1 MLDNSP
7 RADLQRLRQA
17 RTRELRAATE
27 ALDERQACLA
37 RLATIHA
44 EIESYE
50 SEERSRNRRRRIA
63 SQKLAHAHYRD
74 GTPKDKPGHLEIV
87 RHYAWT
93 QKPRNAP
100 LRRGSRSLVA
110 LLRLRELER
119 LWAVRYG
126 GVLPNDDAGADDLW
140 IAAQLIRHRQGDITA
155 KVVAWAR
162 VWAPWCSAQEAA
174 ALAAHVVSHTYKFS
188 ADTLAEKIGLTYAE
202 RQSLGIT
209 TIGATDVDPAERER
223 LRRARYNTNRKKK
236 RRDNGA
242 VSRELLDA
250 APSNESLRPWED
262 KGISRAT
269 WYRRRRASRVS
280 RVCRGS
286 DEGQR
291 GEGEGFSTVSGLAVG
306 SLETR
311 GSLPA
316 ESGGENAEKRAAE
329 MREIRV
335 ASAGSERAKAGQLPV
350 SSGGSASVVPGAD
363 VALGVPFA
371 PPRPHAL
378 RRTTA
383 QAPVE
388 GRGLSF
394 PQNIAPNARMGL
406 KLSSDERASL
416 ERDFRGWDNCRICG
430 AAFIVQ
436 RRQEFFCDD
445 DCRAIGAVAL
455 RTEGTA

>member
-17 RTRELRAATE
+17 QSRELRAATE
-27 ALDERQACLA
+27 LLDARQACLD

-50 SEERSRNRRRRIA
+50 SEERSRNRRRRFA
-63 SQKLAHAHYRD
+63 SQKLANAHYRD
-74 GTPKDKPGHLEIV
+74 GTPKDQPGHLAIV
-87 RHYAWT
+87 RHYTWT
-93 QKPRNAP
+93 QKARRAP

-140 IAAQLIRHRQGDITA
+140 IAAQLIRHRQGDISE

-162 VWAPWCSAQEAA
+162 VWAPWCSAHEAV
-174 ALAAHVVSHTYKFS
+174 ALAAHVVSHPYNFS

-209 TIGATDVDPAERER
+209 TIGAMDVDPAERER
-223 LRRARYNTNRKKK
+223 LRRARYNANRKQK

-242 VSRELLDA
+242 VPRELLDV
-250 APSNESLRPWED
+250 APTNESLRPWED

-269 WYRRRRASRVS
+269 WYRRRRATRVS
-280 RVCRGS
+280 RVSERLPTVEKGG
-286 DEGQR
+286 DEG
-291 GEGEGFSTVSGLAVG
+291 FATVLGQAVG
-306 SLETR
+306 SLGVR

-316 ESGGENAEKRAAE
+316 EFGGERAEKRAPDT
-329 MREIRV
+329 REIRV
-335 ASAGSERAKAGQLPV
+335 ASAGFEEARASQRPV
-350 SSGGSASVVPGAD
+350 SSGGSAPVVPGAD
-363 VALGVPFA
+363 VARGVPFA
-371 PPRPHAL
+371 PPRPHSL

-383 QAPVE
+383 HAPVE
-388 GRGLSF
+388 GCGLSV
-394 PQNIAPNARMGL
+394 PQKLAPNARLGL
-406 KLSSDERASL
+406 KLSSEEKTSILEGTFRA
-416 ERDFRGWDNCRICG
+416 WDNCRLCG
-430 AAFIVQ
+430 EEFIVR
-436 RRQEFFCDD
+436 RRQEFVCSE
-445 DCRAIGAVAL
+445 DCGIVHSVRVA
-455 RTEGTA
+455 RRMQ